1 MSEKVIENLILFE
14 KRLLISIVVFKF
26 AKIVE
31 WTLKHILGSYVS
43 LIVMP
48 KEGTIG
54 EIRKRL

>member
-26 AKIVE
+26 AKIAE